1 MTDIRK
7 RRARDPVATREAILE
22 AARALLAK
30 DGPDGVSLSEVAHLA
45 GVNRGTAYQHFET
58 REKLIEATADWV
70 SERMFRSVFGDPD
83 TIGERRV

>member
-45 GVNRGTAYQHFET
+45 GVNRAPPISIS
-58 REKLIEATADWV
+58 KPA
-70 SERMFRSVFGDPD
+70 RS
-83 TIGERRV
+83 

>member
-30 DGPDGVSLSEVAHLA
+30 DGPDGVSLSEVALS
-45 GVNRGTAYQHFET
+45 
-58 REKLIEATADWV
+58 LIH
-70 SERMFRSVFGDPD
+70 
-83 TIGERRV
+83 I